1 MNKKRLSIIA
11 ALAFVFILGGCSLAK
26 KDAGKEVLDSE
37 TISEDK
43 LIGVLVTKEHL
54 DLFDFDAFANGSDDY
69 HGRIYATVDKQGSD
83 EPDQWEFDFDW
94 VEGYMLFSPTMQH
107 GDQDPFI
114 MTVVDDSFSDAKPNY
129 IFSDGGEEIQ
139 LEGTLYLQAGKAHE
153 AYYLN
158 PVHQTED
165 GEIYVVTGQGLS
177 SNKIGEDGNDMKGTR
192 SATTNLTVDG
202 VTKSYKC
209 SVEVRFVTV
218 DTPTK
223 VRFYHM
229 NEKHEVLKMQ
239 EFVPEEVP
247 EEMQVEEG
255 TSFVLIETETVNSSG
270 VSAIEREISEPD
282 EEGLWNV
289 KTFYPSEEG
298 IMLYK
303 YTKIMFK

>member
-37 TISEDK
+37 SISEDR

-54 DLFDFDAFANGSDDY
+54 DLFDFDAFVSGSDDY
-69 HGRIYATVDKQGSD
+69 HGRIYATVDKHGSD
-83 EPDQWEFDFDW
+83 EADQWECDFDW

-107 GDQDPFI
+107 GEQDPFI
-114 MTVVDDSFSDAKPNY
+114 MTAADDSFSDAKPNY

-153 AYYLN
+153 TYYLN

-165 GEIYVVTGQGLS
+165 GEIYVGTGNGLS
-177 SNKIGEDGNDMKGTR
+177 SNVIGEDGNDMSSTL

-209 SVEVRFVTV
+209 SVDVRFVTV

-229 NEKHEVLKMQ
+229 TETHEALKVE

-255 TSFVLIETETVNSSG
+255 TCYVLIETEKVNSGG

-282 EEGLWNV
+282 EEGQITV
-289 KTFYPSEEG
+289 KTFIPSEDG
-298 IMLYK
+298 ILKAK
-303 YTKIMFK
+303 YTKIVF